1 MKDTIS
7 ALPQYQEL
15 KKLYAIHT
23 KICADCMNAYQ
34 QNNLEIVS
42 KIEQEMVTGETAD
55 GKAPKHLSDHVLSAL
70 ENTEIAYYDRVR
82 LLMLYLI
89 SQNGIRDDERQK
101 FFNRGDFAV
110 DISQALTNLS
120 LMGVRLSA
128 SYENSKPEPNP
139 FSSRKLGVTENQY
152 ENSRYVPPLKFV
164 MEVLFNSLSYL

>member
-1 MKDTIS
+1 MDKIAVMKETIS

-34 QNNLEIVS
+34 ANNLEIIS
-42 KIEQEMVTGETAD
+42 KIEQEMATGETAE
-55 GKAPKHLSDHVLSAL
+55 GKIPKHLSDNVLSAL
-70 ENTEIAYYDRVR
+70 ENTDIAYYDRVR

-101 FFNRGDFAV
+101 FFDRGDFGV

-128 SYENSKPEPNP
+128 SYDGSKSEPSP
-139 FSSRKLGVTENQY
+139 FSSRKVAVSDNQF
-152 ENSRYVPPLKFV
+152 ENSRYVPPLKFLI
-164 MEVLFNSLSYL
+164 EVFW